1 MQTQTVFQ
9 AGNSLVVAIPKHVA
23 KDLNI
28 RKGHKVVVDKSP
40 EGDAVMIKHADKAS
54 TQRPT
59 THTSR
64 EFNQW
69 LDQFIEEDRGLLEEL
84 ASR

>member
-28 RKGHKVVVDKSP
+28 RKGHKVFVDKSP
-40 EGDAVMIKHADKAS
+40 EGDAIVIKHADKAS
-54 TQRPT
+54 AQKPT

-69 LDQFIEEDRGLLEEL
+69 LDQFIQEDGELLDEL